1 MCQGTNNLKQT
12 YAGVYDHVPSTRQ
25 MALPCPTVL
34 PPGPN
39 KASAPCPREV
49 ALYCSKP
56 WLYCRWFRPG
66 TEAGREVTW
75 FIEVSW
81 CLSMDCCRCFCLPA
95 WLVWWFSMVSYLLP
109 YMPSTKATPHQ
120 YNLII
125 YSRRKQCKE
134 LNTAIMLNNNHSHS
148 MSRSS
153 CHKFTENRFTTWR
166 VRPLAA
172 PSSTSESA
180 KRPNTKAATNSF
192 RRYGARKGVNQTSS
206 RMAWHVKA
214 CSGLMDDNVFGSG
227 SRGKKKLN
235 WKHELASGELCKGS
249 RKHDIHDRLACQE
262 SAFSCSWV
270 SEMRDMKN
278 HKIWQ

>member
-1 MCQGTNNLKQT
+1 MITYHLQGKWPYHVLRSCLQAQIKLLDRAQGKWHCIAQNHGCI
-12 YAGVYDHVPSTRQ
+12 AGGFG
-25 MALPCPTVL
+25 L
-34 PPGPN
+34 GP
-39 KASAPCPREV
+39 KR
-49 ALYCSKP
+49 
-56 WLYCRWFRPG
+56 
-66 TEAGREVTW
+66 GRDMTW

-120 YNLII
+120 YNLIV
-125 YSRRKQCKE
+125 YSRRKQCRE

-235 WKHELASGELCKGS
+235 WKHELASGKLCKGS